1 MITGVE
7 GQAFTEDH
15 QNGYGPE
22 VFGAQGPISE
32 FRVALDTIQSA
43 DGLLDVSFNRGM
55 SSQNVTLD
63 VGTVY
68 WEYLA
73 NLSGQLPEIYSHP
86 CRIAN
91 LPANFSIE

>member
-1 MITGVE
+1 VITGVE

-15 QNGYGPE
+15 QNGSGPE

-43 DGLLDVSFNRGM
+43 DSLRGVSFNRGM

-68 WEYLA
+68 WEYLRQPFRTVA
-73 NLSGQLPEIYSHP
+73 RNLLSSSPN
-86 CRIAN
+86 C
-91 LPANFSIE
+91 